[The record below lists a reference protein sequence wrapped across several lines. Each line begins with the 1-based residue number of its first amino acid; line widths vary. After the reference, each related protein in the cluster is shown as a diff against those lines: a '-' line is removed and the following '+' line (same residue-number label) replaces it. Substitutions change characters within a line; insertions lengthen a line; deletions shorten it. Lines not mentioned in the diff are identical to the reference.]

1 MNRKEQDT
9 IKNIMVKNDLN
20 IINYDDL
27 KWGDEK

>member
-27 KWGDEK
+27 KWEDEK